1 MFSTNFVEGFKMKID
16 NLEKFFEE
24 VYKTSHLREMTT
36 VSFLQ
41 LLDGCIKSSLKNGE
55 IDGNKLIELL
65 SNKNKLFAKG
75 VENSTDRNVKAPT
88 KEFLSYKDEKGNE
101 VNGFITDDRNGNI
114 ETLKNFVKS
123 INKDKKNALI
133 EKYKDIKVN
142 DFYNIDRVNDNFIGK
157 CLTSMISIDGKIEAN

>member
-1 MFSTNFVEGFKMKID
+1 MKID

-75 VENSTDRNVKAPT
+75 VENSTDRNVKAST

-101 VNGFITDDRNGNI
+101 VNGFITDDKNGNI

-157 CLTSMISIDGKIEAN
+157 CLTSIISIDGKIEVN

>member
-1 MFSTNFVEGFKMKID
+1 MRIN

-24 VYKTSHLREMTT
+24 VYKISHLREMTT

-75 VENSTDRNVKAPT
+75 VENSTDSNVKAPI
-88 KEFLSYKDEKGNE
+88 KEFLSYKDENSNE
-101 VNGFITDDRNGNI
+101 VNGFITDDKNENI
-114 ETLKNFVKS
+114 EILKNFVKS
-123 INKDKKNALI
+123 INKDKKVALI

-142 DFYNIDRVNDNFIGK
+142 DFYNIDKVNDNFIGK
-157 CLTSMISIDGKIEAN
+157 CLTSIVSIDGKIEVN